1 MGTTAVD
8 LYFEVGVQ
16 HIRAAAEEVR
26 TCYVSFRGLKQ
37 KCEIREPLPRGI
49 EPVIWPVLPVR
60 KHYILQV
67 HYIDNIPREIYI
79 QNIVFTN
86 DCTL

>member
-60 KHYILQV
+60 KYIILIIFHVKFTYKILYLQIIA
-67 HYIDNIPREIYI
+67 H
-79 QNIVFTN
+79 FKKH
-86 DCTL
+86 